1 MRNPTYVVPS
11 ELERITDL
19 DAAWRTVGHGPRLRA
34 VRRGA
39 ERLRERFAFGP
50 RVISVRT
57 LPIASL
63 PYPTRFAFG
72 DAAWSPMPWVV
83 LTHRCLFVQFFQRGR
98 LKNLLFNPTDLV
110 GARRTPFFRR
120 VADRLGNLGISLARH
135 TLARRFRPI
144 EDQLADLGIHPNEID
159 YLAFDHLH
167 AQDLRPL
174 IGTEDGEIRAR
185 FPNASLLVPEREWAD
200 WDDPHP
206 TRAVWLHPEGK
217 RDLVRDRVVLID
229 GDWQL
234 GDGIMLLRTPGRTSG
249 HQTLFISTDQGIWGC
264 GGNGACADAWS
275 PLDSNVPCL
284 ANYCRVHDVDLVMNG
299 GAVDRGAD
307 QYTSMVLERIL
318 VDRVRRA
325 PAFVQM
331 FPSSEVTPSLIA
343 PALKPTLLHRA
354 ITSGQVAIRATTAAA

>member
-1 MRNPTYVVPS
+1 MRKPVFVVPS

-19 DAAWRTVGHGPRLRA
+19 DAAWRMVGHGPRLRA
-34 VRRGA
+34 VRRGG

-50 RVISVRT
+50 RVVSVRT

-72 DAAWSPMPWVV
+72 DAAWSPAPWVM

-98 LKNLLFNPTDLV
+98 LKNLLFNPTDPV

-120 VADRLGNLGISLARH
+120 VADRIGNLGMSLARH
-135 TLARRFRPI
+135 TLTRRFRPI
-144 EDQLADLGIHPNEID
+144 EDQLADLGIHPHEID

-174 IGTEDGEIRAR
+174 VGTENGDIRPR
-185 FPNASLLVPEREWAD
+185 FPNATILIPEREWED

-217 RDLVRDRVVLID
+217 RDIITERIALTD
-229 GDWQL
+229 GDYQL
-234 GDGIMLLRTPGRTSG
+234 GDGVMLLRTPGRTSG
-249 HQTLFISTDQGIWGC
+249 HQTLFISTEHGLWGC
-264 GGNGACADAWS
+264 GGNGALADAWS
-275 PLDSNVPCL
+275 PLDSSVLGL
-284 ANYCRVHDVDLVMNG
+284 ANYCRVHDIDLVMNA
-299 GAVDRGAD
+299 GASDRGAD
-307 QYTSMVLERIL
+307 QYTSMVLERIIA
-318 VDRVRRA
+318 DRVRRA
-325 PAFVQM
+325 PAFAQM

-343 PALKPTLLHRA
+343 PALRPTLLHRA